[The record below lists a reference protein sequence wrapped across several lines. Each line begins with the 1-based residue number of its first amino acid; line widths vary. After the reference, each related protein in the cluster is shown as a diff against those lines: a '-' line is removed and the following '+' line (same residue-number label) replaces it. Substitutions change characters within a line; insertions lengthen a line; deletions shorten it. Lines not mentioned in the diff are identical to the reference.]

1 MTGLEK
7 MMSQILEEANASANS
22 KRAEAAAE
30 ADRIKAAAEAEADA
44 KAAEIAQKS
53 AADLA
58 GYQERVKSSA
68 DLRRRTALLAAKQ
81 ELISETIQ
89 KAYDTFCAKDDA
101 EYFDTLKKM
110 VEKFAAPQK
119 GEIALNA
126 QDLAKLPAGFEKEV
140 NALAQKKGG
149 ELVLSKA
156 PASVEKGFILSYGGI
171 EENCSFKAMFDA
183 KKDECQDLVQKILF
197 S

>member
-7 MMSQILEEANASANS
+7 MMNQILEEANASANS
-22 KRAEAAAE
+22 KKAEAAAE
-30 ADRIKAAAEAEADA
+30 ADRIRAQVAAEGDA
-44 KAAEIAQKS
+44 KVAEIAQKS
-53 AADLA
+53 TADLA
-58 GYQERVKSSA
+58 SYQERVKSAA
-68 DLRRRTALLAAKQ
+68 DLKRRTALLAAKQ
-81 ELISETIQ
+81 ELISDTIQ
-89 KAYDTFCAKDDA
+89 KAYETFCEKKDA

-110 VEKFAAPQK
+110 VETFAAPQK

-126 QDLAKLPAGFEKEV
+126 QDLAKLPAGFEEEV
-140 NALAQKKGG
+140 NQLAKKKGG
-149 ELVLSKA
+149 ELVLSKT

-183 KKDECQDLVQKILF
+183 RKDDLQDLVQKILF

>member
-22 KRAEAAAE
+22 KKAEAAAE

-81 ELISETIQ
+81 ELIAETIQ

-119 GEIALNA
+119 GEISLNA
-126 QDLAKLPAGFEKEV
+126 QDLVRLPAGFEAEV
-140 NALAQKKGG
+140 NEIAKEKRRFTG
-149 ELVLSKA
+149 
-156 PASVEKGFILSYGGI
+156 SVQDPGSSRKRFPFILWR
-171 EENCSFKAMFDA
+171 NRRK
-183 KKDECQDLVQKILF
+183 LF
-197 S
+197 IQSNV

>member
-1 MTGLEK
+1 
-7 MMSQILEEANASANS
+7 
-22 KRAEAAAE
+22 
-30 ADRIKAAAEAEADA
+30 
-44 KAAEIAQKS
+44 
-53 AADLA
+53 
-58 GYQERVKSSA
+58 
-68 DLRRRTALLAAKQ
+68 
-81 ELISETIQ
+81 
-89 KAYDTFCAKDDA
+89 
-101 EYFDTLKKM
+101 M

>member
-7 MMSQILEEANASANS
+7 MTNQILEEANASANS
-22 KRAEAAAE
+22 KKAEAAAE

-81 ELISETIQ
+81 ELIAETIQ

-119 GEIALNA
+119 GEISLNA
-126 QDLAKLPAGFEKEV
+126 QDLVRLPAGFEAEV
-140 NALAQKKGG
+140 NEIAKKKGG
-149 ELVLSKA
+149 SLVLSKT
-156 PASVEKGFILSYGGI
+156 PATVEKGFLLSYGGI

>member
-7 MMSQILEEANASANS
+7 MVNQIREEANASADS
-22 KRAEAAAE
+22 KKAVAAAE
-30 ADRIKAAAEAEADA
+30 ADRIKAAAEAEAEE

-53 AADLA
+53 AADCA

-68 DLRRRTALLAAKQ
+68 DLKRRTALLAAKQ

-89 KAYDTFCAKDDA
+89 KAYETFCNKDDA
-101 EYFDTLKKM
+101 EYFEILKKM

-119 GEIALNA
+119 GEISLNA
-126 QDLAKLPAGFEKEV
+126 QDLAKLPTGFETEV
-140 NALAQKKGG
+140 NEIAKKKGG
-149 ELVLSKA
+149 ALILAKT
-156 PASVEKGFILSYGGI
+156 PANVEKGFILSYGGI

-183 KKDECQDLVQKILF
+183 KKDDCQDLVQKILF

>member
-7 MMSQILEEANASANS
+7 MMNQILEEANASANS

-81 ELISETIQ
+81 ELIAETIQ

-140 NALAQKKGG
+140 NAPQKKGG

>member
-1 MTGLEK
+1 MN
-7 MMSQILEEANASANS
+7 QILEEANASANS

-81 ELISETIQ
+81 ELIAETIQ

-156 PASVEKGFILSYGGI
+156 PASVKKASSYPMAELKKTAHSKLCLMQRKMNARILYRKYYFLKS
-171 EENCSFKAMFDA
+171 
-183 KKDECQDLVQKILF
+183 
-197 S
+197 

>member
-7 MMSQILEEANASANS
+7 MTNQILEEANASA
-22 KRAEAAAE
+22 KEKLAQTAAE
-30 ADRIKAAAEAEADA
+30 VDRMKAAAAAEAEE

-68 DLRRRTALLAAKQ
+68 DLKRRTALLAAKQ

-89 KAYDTFCAKDDA
+89 KAYEAFCGKEDT
-101 EYFDTLKKM
+101 EYFDILKKM

-119 GEIALNA
+119 GEISLNA
-126 QDLAKLPAGFEKEV
+126 QDLAKLPAGFEEEV
-140 NALAQKKGG
+140 NSLAKKKGG
-149 ELVLSKA
+149 ELVLSKV